1 MGEPYGRASLR
12 PTLARTG
19 ITQFRFSMP
28 RLGPL
33 LLLDLSDDALLA
45 HIYAINA
52 QGQRRVRLATH
63 AEDEAA
69 RTRRARVQGATES
82 LWGSLKLARPH
93 ARQCATRCVAMDE
106 VIDWLGFYN
115 VRRGSRSLTWLDVAP
130 PGTEAGRQQYAGSA
144 QRVKAASRQPFA
156 K

>member
-52 QGQRRVRLATH
+52 QVKGEYGWPRM
-63 AEDEAA
+63 
-69 RTRRARVQGATES
+69 
-82 LWGSLKLARPH
+82 LKMKLLARGVRVCKE
-93 ARQCATRCVAMDE
+93 RQKAC
-106 VIDWLGFYN
+106 G
-115 VRRGSRSLTWLDVAP
+115 VR
-130 PGTEAGRQQYAGSA
+130 
-144 QRVKAASRQPFA
+144 
-156 K
+156 